1 MVEKAVALGSD
12 DAVLQAAIET
22 AQALLAD
29 AENAASTAVVSALL
43 NLSEAM
49 ADLNTG
55 GSSDKL
61 REDLKATIDYINAYV
76 LTNVDNVRPAKVTEL
91 KTAVAEAYQVYMN
104 EMRQRMR
111 SELRSD
117 LERKSPELWLIVS
130 KAELNALIESAEA
143 ISAELATQI

>member
-1 MVEKAVALGSD
+1 
-12 DAVLQAAIET
+12 
-22 AQALLAD
+22 
-29 AENAASTAVVSALL
+29 
-43 NLSEAM
+43 M

-104 EMRQRMR
+104 EDATADEIRTAIRTL
-111 SELRSD
+111 SE
-117 LERKSPELWLIVS
+117 KAQELWLIVS
-130 KAELNALIESAEA
+130 KAELNALDSNLQKQSAQM
-143 ISAELATQI
+143 ATQI